1 MARILIVEDDK
12 ILQTIFKSLLTKAG
26 YQVDAASD
34 GQEGLSKAE
43 AHEPDLIIL
52 DMQMPNMDGID
63 FLRAYDIVD
72 THPTVKVIAFS
83 NTEQPQQVKDA
94 IALGALG
101 YMTKSQYS
109 PRAMIQLIQDA
120 LALDK
125 V

>member
-12 ILQTIFKSLLTKAG
+12 ILQAIFRSLLIKAG

-34 GQEGLSKAE
+34 GQEGLAKAN

-63 FLRAYDIVD
+63 FLRAYDVID
-72 THPTVKVIAFS
+72 AHPKVKVIAFS
-83 NTEQPQQVKDA
+83 NTQQPQKVKDA

-109 PRAMIQLIQDA
+109 PRALMQLIKDT
-120 LALDK
+120 LARDEA
-125 V
+125 